1 MKSLTEQ
8 QRHAIGKLL
17 RVPSNLPE
25 NAKHNNLVI
34 DLVLAF
40 LRNDDNKEISDS
52 SAGLDGSVKK
62 CEVDNDAV

>member
-1 MKSLTEQ
+1 MEKLTDK
-8 QRHAIGKLL
+8 QRHAIRQLL

-40 LRNDDNKEISDS
+40 LRSGNADPHASGVSAANDR
-52 SAGLDGSVKK
+52 
-62 CEVDNDAV
+62 